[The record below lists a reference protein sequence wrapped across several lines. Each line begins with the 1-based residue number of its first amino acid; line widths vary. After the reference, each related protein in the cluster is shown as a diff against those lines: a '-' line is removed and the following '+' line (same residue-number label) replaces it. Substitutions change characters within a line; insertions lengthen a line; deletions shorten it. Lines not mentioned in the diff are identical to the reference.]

1 MSRHDPV
8 LTVALYPRPNVEIR
22 PPSVLRD
29 VVWIVSLAVLGGL
42 ACWILVLLTFLL

>member
-1 MSRHDPV
+1 MSRHEPV
-8 LTVALYPRPNVEIR
+8 YTVALYPRPNVAVR

-42 ACWILVLLTFLL
+42 LCWIVAVLTMLL

>member
-8 LTVALYPRPNVEIR
+8 FTVDLYPRPNVAVR

-29 VVWIVSLAVLGGL
+29 VVWIVSLAVLGGMICYIV
-42 ACWILVLLTFLL
+42 ALLTLSL